1 MGMLQELNYYL
12 KSQST
17 SLPRYVIEQVIM
29 GLVSSIPS
37 LVGVGLRGIAY
48 KAILKS
54 EGLPLIEHHVR
65 LLSPANIT
73 LGKNVYLDSQV
84 YLNALPGGITIGAGT
99 NLMHGTIFH
108 VFNYRSLPQGREF
121 GAGQEMGFFG
131 EYTCIRG
138 QGGVHIGDGVYTGTQ
153 FQIAAVN
160 YVYTDPDKYIKDQG
174 ITAEGITIED
184 DVWLASNVVVVD
196 GVTIGKGSVVGAGAV
211 VVRRY
216 LPPYSVAVGVPA
228 ARVVKDRREAAAVR
242 KAVEGQVHF
251 GALEQMR
258 SE

>member
-1 MGMLQELNYYL
+1 MGILQELNYYL

-17 SLPRYVIEQVIM
+17 SIPRYVVEQSIM
-29 GLVSSIPS
+29 TLLGGLPS

-48 KAILKS
+48 KVILQAD
-54 EGLPLIEHHVR
+54 GLPIIEHNVR
-65 LLSPANIT
+65 LLCPANIK
-73 LGKNVYLDSQV
+73 LGKQVYLDSQV
-84 YLNALPGGITIGAGT
+84 YLHALPGGITIGEGT

-108 VFNYRSLPQGREF
+108 VFNYRGLPQ
-121 GAGQEMGFFG
+121 AGIFVGKNCFFG

-153 FQIAAVN
+153 VQIAAVN
-160 YVYTDPDKYIKDQG
+160 HVYSDPDKYIKDQG

-211 VVRRY
+211 VNKN
-216 LPPYSVAVGVPA
+216 LPPYSVAVGIP
-228 ARVVKDRREAAAVR
+228 ARVIKDRRNADAVR
-242 KAVEGQVHF
+242 KATAAQVHY
-251 GALEQMR
+251 GALEDMR
-258 SE
+258 NKSE

>member
-1 MGMLQELNYYL
+1 MGMLQELGYYL

-17 SLPRYVIEQVIM
+17 SLPHYILEQALM
-29 GLVSSIPS
+29 GLVSGIPS
-37 LVGVGLRGIAY
+37 LVGVGLRGILY

-65 LLSPANIT
+65 LLSPANIR
-73 LGKNVYLDSQV
+73 LGKNVYIDSSV

-108 VFNYRSLPQGREF
+108 VFNYRGLPQ
-121 GAGQEMGFFG
+121 AGITVGKNCFFG

-153 FQIAAVN
+153 VQIAAVN
-160 YVYTDPDKYIKDQG
+160 HVYSDPNKYIKDQG

-211 VVRRY
+211 VNKN
-216 LPPYSVAVGVPA
+216 LPPYSVAVGVP

-242 KAVEGQVHF
+242 KAVESQVHF